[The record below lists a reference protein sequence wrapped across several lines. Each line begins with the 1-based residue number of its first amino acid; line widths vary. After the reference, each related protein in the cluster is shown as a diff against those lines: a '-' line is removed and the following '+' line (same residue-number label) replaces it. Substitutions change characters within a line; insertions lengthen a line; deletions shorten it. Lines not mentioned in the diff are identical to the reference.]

1 MKYSHYKKNALR
13 SLLMKYRKL
22 GKTGLEVSEIAFGA
36 EWLQGKTLE
45 ESKELIDYC
54 HNEGINFL
62 DCWMSEPN
70 VRTNIGMAIKDT
82 RDDWIIQG
90 HFGSTWQDEQYVR
103 TREMD
108 KVIPAFEDFMERL
121 QLDFLD
127 FGMIHFVDEVEDFED
142 IMNGEFIEYV
152 RKQKEEGVIKHIG
165 ISTHS
170 PTVALLATEVE
181 DIELIMF
188 SINPAFDMMGSINNI
203 EIYIEDDTY
212 KDKELEGLAPERAEL
227 YQICKEKD
235 IPLVVMKG
243 YAGGRLLSDEDSP
256 FGAALTPV
264 QCIEYC
270 LSRPAVASIFVGV
283 QNVEEMEEAIAY
295 ETASIKEKDYASVLV
310 NAPKNSYEGQ
320 CTYCG
325 HCAPCTEN
333 INIAMVN
340 KYYDLARHHDEV
352 PESIKSHHNDLTY
365 NSFDCI
371 SCGSCEGR
379 CPFNVKIVEIM
390 ENARKLFQ

>member
-1 MKYSHYKKNALR
+1 
-13 SLLMKYRKL
+13 MKYRKL
-22 GKTGLEVSEIAFGA
+22 GKTGLKVSEIAFGA

-54 HNEGINFL
+54 HKEGINFL

-70 VRTNIGMAIKDT
+70 VRTNIGIAIKDT

-121 QLDFLD
+121 QLDYLD
-127 FGMIHFVDEVEDFED
+127 FGMIHFVDEVEDFEN
-142 IMNGEFIEYV
+142 IINGEFIKYV
-152 RKQKEEGVIKHIG
+152 RQQKEDGVIKHIG

-212 KDKELEGLAPERAEL
+212 KNKELEGLAPERAEL
-227 YQICKEKD
+227 YQVCKEKD

-243 YAGGRLLSDEDSP
+243 YAGGRLLRDEDSP
-256 FGAALTPV
+256 FGVALTPI
-264 QCIEYC
+264 QCIDYC
-270 LSRPAVASIFVGV
+270 LTRPAVASIMVGV
-283 QNVEEMEEAIAY
+283 KDIKEMEDAIAY
-295 ETASIKEKDYASVLV
+295 ETASLKEKDYASVLV

-325 HCAPCTEN
+325 HCAPCTAN

-340 KYYDLARHHDEV
+340 KYYDLARHHEEV
-352 PESIKSHHNDLTY
+352 PESIRAHHNDLSY
-365 NSFDCI
+365 NASDCI
-371 SCGSCEGR
+371 ACGSCEDR
-379 CPFNVKIVEIM
+379 CPFNVGIVEIM
-390 ENARKLFQ
+390 EKAKKLFE

>member
-1 MKYSHYKKNALR
+1 
-13 SLLMKYRKL
+13 MKYRHL
-22 GKTGLEVSEIAFGA
+22 GKTGLKVSEIGFGA

-54 HNEGINFL
+54 HKEGVNFL

-70 VRTNIGMAIKDT
+70 VRTNIGIAIKDT
-82 RDDWIIQG
+82 REDWIIQG
-90 HFGSTWQDEQYVR
+90 HFGSTWQDGQYVR

-121 QLDFLD
+121 QIDYLD
-127 FGMIHFVDEVEDFED
+127 FGMIHYVDEVEDFEN
-142 IMNGEFIEYV
+142 IMNGEFIKYV
-152 RKQKEEGVIKHIG
+152 RQQKEDGVIRHIG

-188 SINPAFDMMGSINNI
+188 SINPAFDMLASINDI
-203 EIYIEDDTY
+203 AVYIEDDTY
-212 KDKELEGLAPERAEL
+212 KNKELEGLAPERAEL
-227 YQICKEKD
+227 YQVCKDKD

-243 YAGGRLLSDEDSP
+243 YAGGRLLRDEDSP
-256 FGAALTPV
+256 FGVALTPI
-264 QCIEYC
+264 QCIDYC
-270 LSRPAVASIFVGV
+270 LTRPAVASIMVGANDV
-283 QNVEEMEEAIAY
+283 KEMEDAIAY
-295 ETASIKEKDYASVLV
+295 ETASHKEKDYASVLV

-325 HCAPCTEN
+325 HCAPCTAN

-340 KYYDLARHHDEV
+340 KFYDLARHHDEV
-352 PESIKSHHNDLTY
+352 PESIRAHYNDLMY
-365 NSFDCI
+365 NASDCI
-371 SCGSCEGR
+371 ACGNCEER
-379 CPFNVKIVEIM
+379 CPFNVGIVEIM
-390 ENARKLFQ
+390 EKAKELFQ

>member
-1 MKYSHYKKNALR
+1 
-13 SLLMKYRKL
+13 MKYRKL
-22 GKTGLEVSEIAFGA
+22 GKTGLKVSEIGFGA

-54 HNEGINFL
+54 HKEGVNFL

-70 VRTNIGMAIKDT
+70 VRTNIGIAIKDT
-82 RDDWIIQG
+82 REDWIIQG
-90 HFGSTWQDEQYVR
+90 HFGSTWQDGQYVR

-108 KVIPAFEDFMERL
+108 KVILAFEDFMERF
-121 QLDFLD
+121 QIDYLD
-127 FGMIHFVDEVEDFED
+127 FGMIHYVDEVEDFEN
-142 IMNGEFIEYV
+142 IMNGEFIKYV
-152 RKQKEEGVIKHIG
+152 RQQKEDGVIRHIG

-188 SINPAFDMMGSINNI
+188 SINPAFDMLASINDI
-203 EIYIEDDTY
+203 AVYIEDDTY
-212 KDKELEGLAPERAEL
+212 KNKELEGLAPERAEL
-227 YQICKEKD
+227 YQVCKDKD

-243 YAGGRLLSDEDSP
+243 YAGGRLLRDEDSP
-256 FGAALTPV
+256 FGVALTPV
-264 QCIEYC
+264 QCIDYC
-270 LSRPAVASIFVGV
+270 LTRPAVASIMVGANDV
-283 QNVEEMEEAIAY
+283 KEMEDAIAY
-295 ETASIKEKDYASVLV
+295 ETASRKEKDYASVLV

-340 KYYDLARHHDEV
+340 KFYDLARHHDEV
-352 PESIKSHHNDLTY
+352 PESIRAHYNDLMC
-365 NSFDCI
+365 NASDCI
-371 SCGSCEGR
+371 ACGNCEER
-379 CPFNVKIVEIM
+379 CPFNVGIVEIM
-390 ENARKLFQ
+390 EKAKELFQ

>member
-1 MKYSHYKKNALR
+1 M
-13 SLLMKYRKL
+13 MKYRHL
-22 GKTGLEVSEIAFGA
+22 GKTGLKVSEIGFGA

-54 HNEGINFL
+54 HSGGVNFL

-70 VRTNIGMAIKDT
+70 VRSNIGIAIKDT
-82 RDDWIIQG
+82 REDWIIQG
-90 HFGSTWQDEQYVR
+90 HFGSTWQDGQYVR

-108 KVIPAFEDFMERL
+108 KVIPAFEDFMERF
-121 QLDFLD
+121 QIDYLD
-127 FGMIHFVDEVEDFED
+127 FGMIHYVDEVEDFED

-152 RKQKEEGVIKHIG
+152 RQQKEDGVINHIG

-181 DIELIMF
+181 DIDLIMF
-188 SINPAFDMMGSINNI
+188 SINPAFDMLASINDI
-203 EIYIEDDTY
+203 AVYVEDDTY

-227 YQICKEKD
+227 YQICKDKN

-256 FGAALTPV
+256 FGVALTPI

-270 LSRPAVASIFVGV
+270 LSRPAVASIMVGANDIK
-283 QNVEEMEEAIAY
+283 QMSEAIAY
-295 ETASIKEKDYASVLV
+295 ETAKYDEKDYASVLV

-325 HCAPCTEN
+325 HCAPCTSN
-333 INIAMVN
+333 INIAIVN
-340 KYYDLARHHDEV
+340 KFYDLARHHDEV
-352 PESIKSHHNDLTY
+352 PESIRAHYNDLMF
-365 NSFDCI
+365 NASDCI
-371 SCGSCEGR
+371 ECGNCEER
-379 CPFNVKIVEIM
+379 CPFNVRIVEIM
-390 ENARKLFQ
+390 EKAKDLFQ

>member
-1 MKYSHYKKNALR
+1 
-13 SLLMKYRKL
+13 MKYRKL
-22 GKTGLEVSEIAFGA
+22 GKTGLKVSEIAFGA

-54 HNEGINFL
+54 NKEGINFL

-70 VRTNIGMAIKDT
+70 VRTNIGIAIKDT
-82 RDDWIIQG
+82 REDWIIQG
-90 HFGSTWQDEQYVR
+90 HFGSTWQDGQYVR

-121 QLDFLD
+121 QLDCLD
-127 FGMIHFVDEVEDFED
+127 FGMIHFVDEVDDFED
-142 IMNGEFIEYV
+142 IMNGEFIKYV

-188 SINPAFDMMGSINNI
+188 SINPAFDMMGAINNI
-203 EIYIEDDTY
+203 EVYIEEDTY

-243 YAGGRLLSDEDSP
+243 YAGGRLLSDDDSP
-256 FGAALTPV
+256 FGVALTPV

-270 LSRPAVASIFVGV
+270 LSRPAVASIMVGANDV
-283 QNVEEMEEAIAY
+283 KEMEDAIAY
-295 ETASIKEKDYASVLV
+295 ETANHKEKDFASVLV

-371 SCGSCEGR
+371 ACGSCEDR
-379 CPFNVKIVEIM
+379 CPFNVGIVEIM
-390 ENARKLFQ
+390 EKAKELFQ

>member
-1 MKYSHYKKNALR
+1 MR
-13 SLLMKYRKL
+13 YRKL
-22 GKTGLEVSEIAFGA
+22 GKTGLKVSEIGFGA

-54 HNEGINFL
+54 HSEGVNFL

-70 VRTNIGMAIKDT
+70 VRTNIGIAIKDT
-82 RDDWIIQG
+82 REDWIIQG
-90 HFGSTWQDEQYVR
+90 HFGSTWQDGQYVR

-108 KVIPAFEDFMERL
+108 KVIPAFEDFMERF
-121 QLDFLD
+121 QIDYLD
-127 FGMIHFVDEVEDFED
+127 FGMIHYVDEVEDFEN
-142 IMNGEFIEYV
+142 IMNGEFIKYV
-152 RKQKEEGVIKHIG
+152 RQQKEDGVIRHIG

-188 SINPAFDMMGSINNI
+188 SINPAFDMLASINDI
-203 EIYIEDDTY
+203 AVYIEDDTY
-212 KDKELEGLAPERAEL
+212 KNKELEGLAPERAEL
-227 YQICKEKD
+227 YQVCKDKD

-243 YAGGRLLSDEDSP
+243 YAGGRLLRDEDSP
-256 FGAALTPV
+256 FGVALTPI
-264 QCIEYC
+264 QCIDYC
-270 LSRPAVASIFVGV
+270 LTRPAVASIMVGANDV
-283 QNVEEMEEAIAY
+283 KEMEDAIAY
-295 ETASIKEKDYASVLV
+295 ETASRKEKDYASVLV

-340 KYYDLARHHDEV
+340 KFYDLARHHDEV
-352 PESIKSHHNDLTY
+352 PESIRAHYNDLMC
-365 NSFDCI
+365 NASDCI
-371 SCGSCEGR
+371 ACGNCEER
-379 CPFNVKIVEIM
+379 CPFNVGIVEIM
-390 ENARKLFQ
+390 EKAKELFQ